1 MSKFGPV
8 LSLIQGYFLYIGKFD
23 NSYILEIKKMISFG
37 KNSNNNLYGYSL
49 LTYTIFTFKIFRIV
63 LLIIIPIV
71 CMSYT
76 PKLHST

>member
-1 MSKFGPV
+1 
-8 LSLIQGYFLYIGKFD
+8 
-23 NSYILEIKKMISFG
+23 MISIG

-63 LLIIIPIV
+63 VLIIIPIV
-71 CMSYT
+71 YMSYT